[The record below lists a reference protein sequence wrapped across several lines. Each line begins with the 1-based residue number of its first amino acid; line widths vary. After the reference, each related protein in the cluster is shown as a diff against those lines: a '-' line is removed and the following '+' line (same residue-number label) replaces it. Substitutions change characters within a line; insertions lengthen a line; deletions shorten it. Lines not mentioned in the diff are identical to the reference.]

1 MCLPSGFQIYLLGGI
16 KVVKRALI
24 SVSDKTGIVEF
35 GKELESLGIEIIST
49 GGTYNT
55 LKTAG
60 VKVTSI
66 SDVTGFPE
74 CLDGRVKTLHPII
87 HAGILAMRSNPEH
100 MEQIKKL
107 NIEPIDLVV
116 INLYPFKQTIL
127 KEGVELHEAIENIDI
142 GGPTMLR
149 AAAKN
154 YQDAAVV
161 VDPEDYEI
169 MVNELKNQQDISK
182 DTKFRLAWKVFE
194 HTSHYDALIA
204 GYLREKANGDKYPKT
219 MTITFEKAQDMRYGE
234 NPHQSAVFYKEVG
247 RNAGMISSAV
257 QLHGKE
263 LSFNNINDANGALE
277 LLKEFDEPTV
287 VAVKHTNPCGVASA
301 ETVCEAYIKAYE
313 CDPISIFGGIIAINR
328 EVDSKTAEEINKIF
342 VEIIIAPSYSEEAL
356 KTLKNKKN
364 IRILQMDDILKKY
377 KKGTLDYK
385 KVGGGILVQD
395 VNSELLN
402 PDELK
407 VVTKVQPPKEKMD
420 DLMFAWKIVK
430 HMKSNAIAL
439 VKDKQTVGLGP
450 GQTNR
455 VWSTSN
461 AAERA
466 GENAKG
472 AVLASDAFFPFADN
486 VEAAANAGILAIIQ
500 PGGSIRDQEAIDA
513 CDKFGISMIFTG
525 IRHFKH

>member
-1 MCLPSGFQIYLLGGI
+1 
-16 KVVKRALI
+16 VVKRALI
-24 SVSDKTGIVEF
+24 SVSDKTGIVEL

-55 LKTAG
+55 LKNAG
-60 VKVTSI
+60 IKVISV

-74 CLDGRVKTLHPII
+74 CLDGRVKTLHPNI
-87 HAGILAMRSNPEH
+87 HAGILAIRNNPEH

-107 NIEPIDLVV
+107 NVQPIDLVV

-154 YQDAAVV
+154 YQDVAVV
-161 VDPEDYEI
+161 IDPEDYETI
-169 MVNELKNQQDISK
+169 VNELKSQNDVSK

-194 HTSHYDALIA
+194 HTSHYDTLIA
-204 GYLREKANGDKYPKT
+204 SYLRDKANGDKYPKT
-219 MTITFEKAQDMRYGE
+219 LTITFEKAQDMRYGE

-247 RNAGMISSAV
+247 KNAGTLSSAI

-263 LSFNNINDANGALE
+263 MSFNNINDANGALE
-277 LLKEFDEPTV
+277 LLKEFEEPTV

-301 ETVCEAYIKAYE
+301 DTIHEAYIKAYD
-313 CDPISIFGGIIAINR
+313 CDPISIYGGIIAINR

-342 VEIIIAPSYSEEAL
+342 VEIILAPSYSKEAL
-356 KTLKNKKN
+356 EILKSKKN
-364 IRILQMDDILKKY
+364 IRILQIDEILKKY
-377 KKGTLDYK
+377 PKGTLDYK

-402 PDELK
+402 KEEMR
-407 VVTKVQPPKEKMD
+407 VVTKVQAPKEKMD

-466 GENAKG
+466 GEKAKG
-472 AVLASDAFFPFADN
+472 AVLASDAYLPFADN
-486 VEAAANAGILAIIQ
+486 VEAAAKAGITAIIQ
-500 PGGSIRDQEAIDA
+500 PGGSIRDQDAIDA
-513 CDKFGISMIFTG
+513 CDKAGISMIFTG
-525 IRHFKH
+525 MRHFKH